1 MDPSWKSEDAL
12 LAPLTRVK
20 RAPETGVRR
29 SLGLP
34 WDDGSMSTVFTKI
47 INGEFSGSFAWA
59 DDRCAVF
66 ASINPITPGH
76 MLVVPREE
84 VARFTD
90 ADDALLAHLMWV
102 AKRIGQACE
111 RAFEAP
117 RAGLMIAG
125 FEVDH
130 LHIHVMPA
138 WGEAQLNFANAAA
151 SVPADE
157 LEANT
162 ERIRAALTELGY
174 AEDIPA
180 DIHSAG

>member
-1 MDPSWKSEDAL
+1 MDSVSIGAAATSQAMEA
-12 LAPLTRVK
+12 
-20 RAPETGVRR
+20 TGFQA
-29 SLGLP
+29 SF
-34 WDDGSMSTVFTKI
+34 TV
-47 INGEFSGSFAWA
+47 
-59 DDRCAVF
+59 
-66 ASINPITPGH
+66 PGDH
-76 MLVVPREE
+76 LQSNL
-84 VARFTD
+84 
-90 ADDALLAHLMWV
+90 DDALLAHLMWV